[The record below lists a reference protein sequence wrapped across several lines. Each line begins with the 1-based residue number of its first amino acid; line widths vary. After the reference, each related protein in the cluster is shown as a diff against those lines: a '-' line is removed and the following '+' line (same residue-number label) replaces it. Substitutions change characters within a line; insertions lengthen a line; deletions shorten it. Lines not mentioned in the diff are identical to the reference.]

1 MFYKSILFLFIIL
14 ITGCSGSRLDN
25 NTIKITGSDTMLEL
39 TSNLAEVYMKEH
51 PGISIQVQGG
61 GTAEG
66 IKSLINDNTDICS
79 ASRILEPQE
88 TKLLADYYHS
98 IGLIY
103 LVAKDGLSIYTNPY
117 NPVKNLT
124 LDQLKDIFT
133 GKINNWKTFGGKDTS
148 IIIVTRNPNS
158 GTYLYFKE
166 HVLLGENYTSNSI
179 VKATTKAIVN
189 YISEHSNAIGYGGM
203 GFNKKVTHL
212 KINGIES
219 VEENVINDTYPI
231 TRYLNFITTNS
242 PNQIVKE
249 FINWVLSPAGQ
260 SVVRKSGYIPLWEN
274 KL

>member
-1 MFYKSILFLFIIL
+1 MIYKSILFLFITL
-14 ITGCSGSRLDN
+14 IAGCSGSRLDN
-25 NTIKITGSDTMLEL
+25 YTFRIAGSDTMLEL

-51 PGISIQVQGG
+51 PGISIKVEGG

-66 IKSLINDNTDICS
+66 IKSLIKGNTDICT
-79 ASRILEPQE
+79 ASRNLKPEE
-88 TKLLADYYHS
+88 SKLLADYYHS
-98 IGLIY
+98 VGLIY
-103 LVAKDGLSIYTNPY
+103 LIAKDGLSIYIQPS

-124 LDQLKDIFT
+124 MNQLKDIFT
-133 GKINNWKTFGGKDTS
+133 GKINNWKTLGGKDTA

-179 VKATTKAIVN
+179 VEATTKAIVN

-203 GFNKKVTHL
+203 GFNKKVFHL

-219 VEENVINDTYPI
+219 IEANVINDTYPI

-260 SVVRKSGYIPLWEN
+260 SVVRNSGYIPLWEN